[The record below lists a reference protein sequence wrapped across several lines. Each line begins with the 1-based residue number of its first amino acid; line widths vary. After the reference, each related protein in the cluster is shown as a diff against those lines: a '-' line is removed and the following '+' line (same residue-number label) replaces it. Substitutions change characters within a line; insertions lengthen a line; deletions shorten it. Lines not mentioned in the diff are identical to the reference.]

1 MIHHVERHNGNERI
15 QRGVAGGPSLYTT
28 LFNESAREKY
38 QDKFYGTIRSLLVS
52 DGVKE
57 FIGPLQIT
65 SLNFRNDSTTIEKLL
80 VEHRRKG
87 WPKSAP

>member
-1 MIHHVERHNGNERI
+1 
-15 QRGVAGGPSLYTT
+15 

-38 QDKFYGTIRSLLVS
+38 QDKIYGTIRSLLVS
-52 DGVKE
+52 DGVEE

-65 SLNFRNDSTTIEKLL
+65 SLNVRNDSMTIEKLL

-87 WPKSAP
+87 CPKSVP